1 VPPTRRP
8 PAPLQ
13 SARIVRRIAHATQPR
28 REWARLRFEILPY
41 GEPNTTGQGSLG
53 HREQRDVQAGLCG
66 TERREAKGRLEVL

>member
-1 VPPTRRP
+1 
-8 PAPLQ
+8 
-13 SARIVRRIAHATQPR
+13 
-28 REWARLRFEILPY
+28 LPY